1 MKIQKTDLVSKRMKQ
16 TSFGALK
23 VKTSTIKRAKR
34 TLTKD
39 TVELRKNLPDNKNS
53 KTNKLYGYDPTGR
66 NNDEPKDFNVADAI
80 GLGAM
85 FAIGLAA
92 SLL

>member
-1 MKIQKTDLVSKRMKQ
+1 MKILKIESVSKKTQ
-16 TSFGALK
+16 NPAFSALK
-23 VKTSTIKRAKR
+23 LKTSTIKNAKR

-39 TVELRKNLPDNKNS
+39 TVELKKNLPDNRNS
-53 KTNKLYGYDPTGR
+53 KSNKLYGYDPTGR
-66 NNDEPKDFNVADAI
+66 NNDENKDYTVADAI

>member
-1 MKIQKTDLVSKRMKQ
+1 MKVQKIDSVSKN
-16 TSFGALK
+16 TNDVSFHALK
-23 VKTSTIKRAKR
+23 LKTSNLRRAKR

-39 TVELRKNLPDNKNS
+39 TLEIRKDLPDNKKS

-66 NNDEPKDFNVADAI
+66 NNNEDKDFTAADAI

>member
-1 MKIQKTDLVSKRMKQ
+1 MKVQKIDSVSKK
-16 TSFGALK
+16 TGNVSFQALK
-23 VKTSTIKRAKR
+23 LKSSGIRKSRR
-34 TLTKD
+34 ILTKD

-53 KTNKLYGYDPTGR
+53 KSNKLYGYDPTGR
-66 NNDEPKDFNVADAI
+66 NNNEDKDYTAADAI

>member
-1 MKIQKTDLVSKRMKQ
+1 MKVQKTDLVSKRMKQ

-23 VKTSTIKRAKR
+23 VKRAKR

-66 NNDEPKDFNVADAI
+66 NNDEPKDFNAADAI

>member
-1 MKIQKTDLVSKRMKQ
+1 MKVQKIDSVSKKTNQ
-16 TSFGALK
+16 PSFEALK
-23 VKTSTIKRAKR
+23 LKTSTIKRAKR

-39 TVELRKNLPDNKNS
+39 SVELRKDLPDNKKS

-66 NNDEPKDFNVADAI
+66 NNDEPKDFTAADAI

>member
-1 MKIQKTDLVSKRMKQ
+1 MKIQKIDSVSKKTRQ
-16 TSFGALK
+16 LSFEALK
-23 VKTSTIKRAKR
+23 LKTSTIKRAKR
-34 TLTKD
+34 TITRD

-66 NNDEPKDFNVADAI
+66 NNDEPKDFNAADAI